1 MSKTLQF
8 FMLLAVAL
16 YFVLLIF
23 FLRRKRI
30 SLKYSLLWLFSGI
43 VMLLLALF
51 PRILGWVS
59 AAVGIVTP
67 VNALFA
73 VALFCIIIILMSMTA
88 IVSKQNAQLVQ
99 LAQANALLEQRVRE
113 LEKKQR
119 RDRQADSDGQERKD
133 GI

>member
-1 MSKTLQF
+1 MSKTLQI

-16 YFVLLIF
+16 YFVLLVF

-30 SLKYSLLWLFSGI
+30 NLKYTLLWIFSGV

-51 PRILGWVS
+51 PGILDRI
-59 AAVGIVTP
+59 AAMVGIASP

-73 VALFCIIIILMSMTA
+73 IALFCIIIILMSLTA
-88 IVSKQNAQLVQ
+88 IVSRLNNQLLQ

-113 LEKKQR
+113 MEEVCAKK
-119 RDRQADSDGQERKD
+119 
-133 GI
+133 

>member
-1 MSKTLQF
+1 MSKTLLI

-16 YFVLLIF
+16 YFALLIF

-51 PRILGWVS
+51 PQLLSWV
-59 AAVGIVTP
+59 AASVGIVTP

-73 VALFCIIIILMSMTA
+73 VALFCIIILMSLTA

-113 LEKKQR
+113 LE
-119 RDRQADSDGQERKD
+119 ERAKEKTAS
-133 GI
+133 